1 MEDGE
6 GVVQDEVVSWGE
18 DEVAWVV
25 NCGKTEPMGMESMAP
40 D

>member
-1 MEDGE
+1 MEG
-6 GVVQDEVVSWGE
+6 GAQDEVVSWEE

-25 NCGKTEPMGMESMAP
+25 NCGKTEPLGKESMAP